1 MARNKVLNIRLSDAE
16 YEYLKSSAEQ
26 CGISESGLAR
36 SLIFGNGCSFDD
48 RQRNQEIFREISLL
62 SNTVNQLY
70 TQFAGI
76 NPQLCMLLIEGMG
89 RLCQYLK

>member
-16 YEYLKSSAEQ
+16 YECLKRSAEQ

-36 SLIFGNGCSFDD
+36 SLIFGNGCSFED
-48 RQRNQEIFREISLL
+48 RQRNQQIFREISLL
-62 SNTVNQLY
+62 SNTANQLY
-70 TQFAGI
+70 AQFAEVS
-76 NPQLCMLLIEGMG
+76 PQLCTLLIEGMG